1 MWQPGSPRGGGWEG
15 WGGWGRRPE
24 ETLPEHLDR
33 TSTVAGPSVVCTGA
47 VRSGAVIGGRLG
59 GGGTDETRP
68 RPGWSRLPPAGR
80 AGGPSSVIS
89 RAPPWRDPAPLRAGP
104 RHTTNGP
111 ATVLV
116 RPESSGTVSLG
127 WDRGCQGWGFQA
139 RVAAR
144 SSPGHPS
151 KRKYGPVRQLALRDL
166 TAHTRRGRAA
176 REMLGQGPKP
186 HGRVGFGLGS
196 PEGVRRARSI
206 LGRANTYPWQVYG
219 VRTTHGP
226 HQRPPTWSGVD
237 RDDWIDSP
245 ACV

>member
-1 MWQPGSPRGGGWEG
+1 MAQTRRAPAQAGAAFRLRGWQRVLPG
-15 WGGWGRRPE
+15 
-24 ETLPEHLDR
+24 
-33 TSTVAGPSVVCTGA
+33 
-47 VRSGAVIGGRLG
+47 
-59 GGGTDETRP
+59 
-68 RPGWSRLPPAGR
+68 
-80 AGGPSSVIS
+80 VIS
-89 RAPPWRDPAPLRAGP
+89 RAPPWPDPAPLRTGP
-104 RHTTNGP
+104 RHTTDGP
-111 ATVLV
+111 GTVLV
-116 RPESSGTVSLG
+116 RSKSSGTVSLG
-127 WDRGCQGWGFQA
+127 WGRGGKEGGFQA
-139 RVAAR
+139 PAGAVAR

-151 KRKYGPVRQLALRDL
+151 KHKHGPVRQLALRDL